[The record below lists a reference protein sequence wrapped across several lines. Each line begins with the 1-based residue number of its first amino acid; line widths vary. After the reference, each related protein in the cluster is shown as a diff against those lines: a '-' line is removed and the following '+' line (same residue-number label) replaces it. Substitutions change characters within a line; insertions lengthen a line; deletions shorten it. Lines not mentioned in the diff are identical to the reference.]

1 MHGQLAYLP
10 HKRRDLTD
18 DENLELYVSREGTPE
33 IIDDAFIE
41 EKKTRKHG
49 LLNWL
54 KIKKKDSSLGGS
66 SLSDKSSAV
75 KSNSTPSTPQG
86 EGSDFHTESRLSEGS
101 ALADQIIE
109 TMENREA
116 HEDSFHEIETPETRI
131 KMIDQMEI
139 LREQQKT
146 LSEEMAQQSRSF
158 KLLSEEAAKA
168 PQNEEIKAEIINLNG
183 DIKAKNDQIATLGK
197 QILDFVI
204 ASHDELDKSDIVQ
217 AVSEMRAQLNEK
229 CFELEVLLK
238 LSLFTQYFSS

>member
-1 MHGQLAYLP
+1 MCFIKIMLLITQLHFLLV
-10 HKRRDLTD
+10 RF
-18 DENLELYVSREGTPE
+18 SFFFFG
-33 IIDDAFIE
+33 
-41 EKKTRKHG
+41 G
-49 LLNWL
+49 LSFATFTL
-54 KIKKKDSSLGGS
+54 ITVYYQKKDSSLGGS

-168 PQNEEIKAEIINLNG
+168 PQNEEIK
-183 DIKAKNDQIATLGK
+183 
-197 QILDFVI
+197 VI
-204 ASHDELDKSDIVQ
+204 FAICL
-217 AVSEMRAQLNEK
+217 
-229 CFELEVLLK
+229 
-238 LSLFTQYFSS
+238 